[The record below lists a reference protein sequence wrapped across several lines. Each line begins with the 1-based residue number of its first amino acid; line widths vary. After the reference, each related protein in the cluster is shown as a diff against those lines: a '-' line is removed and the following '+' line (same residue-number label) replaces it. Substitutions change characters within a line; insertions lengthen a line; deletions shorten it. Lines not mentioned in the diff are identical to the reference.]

1 MVSLAASIFFVVC
14 YFVLACGA
22 YFYKK
27 SEEKFFG
34 ITWIALIFLM
44 IQCYHAFLAAILNV
58 IHIPVNLV
66 TFGIFDLVAGAA
78 FWFLIYKRKEKQQYI
93 YGIVDLVAVVCLLI
107 AVVWF
112 AKIRYFGWDLCI
124 NYKTV
129 DPAPRFREAMDF
141 VNTQGISR
149 MFYAQVVNGT
159 MIELLAPFEQVDYY
173 YRCYVLSDVVQLF
186 VSGLMFFGAIRKY
199 VKGKFLSIASVIVTM
214 IFLLGYP
221 LNSTIYGFTY
231 LGMGITLVAML
242 WVLTDLFMEESINKN
257 LNIFLL
263 MLGCHAMF
271 QSYALFMP
279 ITYLAVIFAIFLK
292 QQRKKILV
300 SKDTVLT
307 CLAVFL
313 FPCISG
319 LWYTYMD
326 VFVEDGV
333 SVGSAISA
341 EGAIYRDLYSNFLPF
356 LPLAVYGFYRLI
368 KEKKN
373 SFITWFA
380 PLFAVFTFGMF
391 AMGYHNRSVS
401 TYYFYKN
408 YYVLWLV
415 LLALGFYALAG
426 LKKEALT
433 MVSLYFGSW
442 AFVLIMFLSGLE
454 TRIYN
459 NNPLYVISAK
469 GMQYNDLVCF
479 NYNTMKEPPYA
490 EPRMAMAHFVYANLI
505 EGGATQTPVP
515 CAYNDDQFYWYEG
528 VTDQRLS
535 DYMYWKSDYDTFKK
549 NLQENCEYVSVMIDS
564 RIYLDNQEYF
574 DSMERVFENEIGFV
588 ARVNKD

>member
-1 MVSLAASIFFVVC
+1 MVSLAASVFFVVC
-14 YFVLACGA
+14 YLVLAGGA

-27 SEEKFFG
+27 SEEKFYG
-34 ITWIALIFLM
+34 ITWIALIFLL

-58 IHIPVNLV
+58 IHIPVNLI
-66 TFGIFDLVAGAA
+66 TFGIFDLVAGAV

-93 YGIVDLVAVVCLLI
+93 YGIIDLIVVVCLLI

-112 AKIRYFGWDLCI
+112 AKIRYYGLDLCI

-159 MIELLAPFEQVDYY
+159 MIELFAPFEQVDYY
-173 YRCYVLSDVVQLF
+173 YRFYVLSDIVQLF

-199 VKGKFLSIASVIVTM
+199 VKGKFLSVASVIVTM

-271 QSYALFMP
+271 QCYALFMP

-373 SFITWFA
+373 SFLTWFT
-380 PLFAVFTFGMF
+380 PLFAAFTFGMF

-490 EPRMAMAHFVYANLI
+490 EPRMAMAHFVYSNLI
-505 EGGATQTPVP
+505 EGGATQKPVP

-549 NLQENCEYVSVMIDS
+549 NLEENCEYVSVMIDS
-564 RIYLDNQEYF
+564 RIYLDNQDYF
-574 DSMERVFENEIGFV
+574 DSRERVFENEIGFV

>member
-14 YFVLACGA
+14 YFVLAGGA

-27 SEEKFFG
+27 SEEKFYG

-93 YGIVDLVAVVCLLI
+93 YGIVDLVVVVCLLI

-112 AKIRYFGWDLCI
+112 AKIRYYGWDLCI

-173 YRCYVLSDVVQLF
+173 YRFYVLSDVVQLF

-271 QSYALFMP
+271 QCYALFMP

-505 EGGATQTPVP
+505 EGGATQKPVP

>member
-14 YFVLACGA
+14 YFVLAGGA

-27 SEEKFFG
+27 SEEKFYG

-93 YGIVDLVAVVCLLI
+93 YGIVDLVVVVCLLI

-112 AKIRYFGWDLCI
+112 AKIRYYGWDLCI

-173 YRCYVLSDVVQLF
+173 YRFYVLSDVVQLF

-271 QSYALFMP
+271 QCYALFMP

-505 EGGATQTPVP
+505 EGGSTQKPVP